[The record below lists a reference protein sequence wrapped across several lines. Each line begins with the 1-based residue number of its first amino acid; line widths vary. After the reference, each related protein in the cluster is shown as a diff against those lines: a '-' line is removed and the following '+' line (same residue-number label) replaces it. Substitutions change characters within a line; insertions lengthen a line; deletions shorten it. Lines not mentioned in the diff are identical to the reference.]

1 MLSPA
6 GLETKLYVYTTGQ
19 ATGLQVIRV
28 AAYVDGFNL
37 YFGLKEAGF
46 KRLYWLDVVA
56 LASNLLKSDQRLVA
70 THYFTARIR
79 DNGRN
84 VADQKRQGTYLEA
97 LMLQGAKCQF
107 GHYLEKSRECRRCH
121 SKWMDYEEKMTD
133 VNIAIQLLADAFEDA
148 FDVALVISGDSDLTT
163 PVRRIRERF
172 PAKRVIVA
180 FPPRRH
186 SSELKRW
193 ATGFVSIGEDKLRAS
208 QLPETLI
215 KSDGFVLSRPET
227 WR

>member
-1 MLSPA
+1 M
-6 GLETKLYVYTTGQ
+6 G
-19 ATGLQVIRV
+19 ATGLQVMRV

-46 KRLYWLDVVA
+46 RRFYWLDVVA
-56 LASNLLKSDQRLVA
+56 LVRNLLKPEQRLVA

-97 LMLQGAKCQF
+97 IALRGAQCQF

-121 SKWMDYEEKMTD
+121 STWMDYEEKMTD
-133 VNIAIQLLADAFEDA
+133 VNIAIQLLSDAFDDLY
-148 FDVALVISGDSDLTT
+148 DVALVISGDSDLTT
-163 PVRRIRERF
+163 PVRRVRQRF
-172 PAKRVIVA
+172 PGKRVIVA

-193 ATGFVSIGEDKLRAS
+193 ASGFVSIGEDKLRAS
-208 QLPETLI
+208 QLPETLT
-215 KSDGFVLSRPET
+215 KPDGFVLSRPVT